1 MLRSEKKFIDKVLK
15 AGAKLPK
22 EAIGHSPGVIIR
34 SLRKRLRMSQRQLA
48 KRVGLMQ
55 SYIAKIESGSKKPTL
70 DSLEKIF
77 RALNC
82 HLALLPI
89 PEIDPDT
96 ALEEQAL
103 VSAEKRVAYI
113 AGTMALEEQLPS
125 KTALREMIE
134 EEKKRLLDSE
144 TTKIWDE
151 C

>member
-1 MLRSEKKFIDKVLK
+1 MLSSEKKFIDKVLE
-15 AGAKLPK
+15 AGTKLPK
-22 EAIGHSPGVIIR
+22 EAVALSPKVIIR
-34 SLRKRLRMSQRQLA
+34 SLRKRLRMTQKQLA
-48 KRVGLMQ
+48 KRVGLPQ
-55 SYIAKIESGSKKPTL
+55 SYIAKVESGNTNPSSET
-70 DSLEKIF
+70 LEKIF

-103 VSAEKRVAYI
+103 VTAEKRVAYI